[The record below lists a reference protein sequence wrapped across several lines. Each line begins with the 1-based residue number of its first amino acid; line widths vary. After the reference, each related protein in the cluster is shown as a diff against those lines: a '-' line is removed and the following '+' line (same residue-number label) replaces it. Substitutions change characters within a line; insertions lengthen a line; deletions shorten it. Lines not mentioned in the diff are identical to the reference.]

1 MFVGS
6 IKTED
11 DSIIDDDEDLAI
23 PKLDFDDT
31 MSEEDLSSRNSASVG
46 STARTYRGMSWLL
59 GSEKEKTSPG
69 SHSEETRQRA
79 ADFLKRE
86 LAKQREEVNKLK
98 EENTLLRY
106 LNYPLNSL
114 IFSDK

>member
-1 MFVGS
+1 
-6 IKTED
+6 
-11 DSIIDDDEDLAI
+11 
-23 PKLDFDDT
+23 
-31 MSEEDLSSRNSASVG
+31 
-46 STARTYRGMSWLL
+46 MSWLL
-59 GSEKEKTSPG
+59 GEKEKASPS

-106 LNYPLNSL
+106 CGS
-114 IFSDK
+114 IV